1 MPETMVIE
9 EGSELAVLAQA
20 LLDAA
25 VAYKAATMGKSF
37 SGAVQWLDASDGF
50 TVILTRGEYR
60 HTLMENIHKLD
71 HPESAVATFAHV
83 ATDAEFE
90 AEFESRT
97 PDGLT

>member
-1 MPETMVIE
+1 MPETVVIE

-25 VAYKAATMGKSF
+25 VAYKAATTGKRF

-71 HPESAVATFAHV
+71 PESAVATFAHV
-83 ATDAEFE
+83 TTDAEFE